1 MSETTNRI
9 RGLVSELKH
18 KVDELDSLMYDLDQ
32 EARVQTDDL
41 PGLVGELAIAD
52 LTYNDARVRKDK
64 AVRDQIESMVHS
76 AISLVKGSDTKV
88 DVVYSAYKFS
98 DRDDTPINNLED
110 RAWDGPGVIVEEGDD
125 FFGNGKTWKS
135 CILESPKMIDVVVE
149 ANSMIKATED
159 YHHQFFEGVN
169 KTGKT
174 VIRDYCGEEREIP
187 VYELIMGS

>member
-88 DVVYSAYKFS
+88 EVVYSAYKF
-98 DRDDTPINNLED
+98 DDNDVPINNLED
-110 RAWDGPGVIVEEGDD
+110 RAWDGPGVIIEEGDD
-125 FFGNGKTWKS
+125 FFGNGETWES
-135 CILESPKMIDVVVE
+135 RILESPKMIDVVVE

>member
-1 MSETTNRI
+1 MSETINRI

>member
-32 EARVQTDDL
+32 EARVQTDDM
-41 PGLVGELAIAD
+41 PGLVGELAIIYSTVD
-52 LTYNDARVRKDK
+52 DARVRKDK
-64 AVRDQIESMVHS
+64 AVRDQMESMVHS

-88 DVVYSAYKFS
+88 GVVYSAYKF
-98 DRDDTPINNLED
+98 DDNDVPINNLED
-110 RAWDGPGVIVEEGDD
+110 RAWDGPGVIIEEGDE
-125 FFGNGKTWKS
+125 FFGNGKIWES

>member
-32 EARVQTDDL
+32 EARVQTDDM
-41 PGLVGELAIAD
+41 PGLVGELAIIYSTVD
-52 LTYNDARVRKDK
+52 DARVRKDK